1 MVKKLKS
8 QARSLPIPQS
18 DSEAR
23 EAIREVGDLNREALR
38 LTAEMNDQIAAL
50 QQEYGEKVAPLN
62 GRASALIDG
71 LQVFAEANRNR
82 LTRDGKVKFCEFATG
97 KISWRLRPAKVTLKK
112 LEDVIARVK
121 EAGLGDRFLR
131 VKEEV
136 NKDAML
142 EDRVTASAI
151 KGVTIGSDGEDF
163 IVEPFETDLKEA
175 V

>member
-1 MVKKLKS
+1 MSKKTKT
-8 QARSLPIPQS
+8 AVRPVPVPQS

-23 EAIREVGDLNREALR
+23 EAIREIGDRQREVIR
-38 LTAEMNDQIAAL
+38 LQADMNDRIAAL
-50 QQEYGEKVAPLN
+50 QESYGEMVAPLN
-62 GRASALIDG
+62 ARVAELTEG
-71 LQVFAEANRNR
+71 LQVWAEANRTR
-82 LTRDGKVKFCEFATG
+82 LTRGNKVKSAEFSTG
-97 KISWRLRPAKVTLKK
+97 KISWRLRPARVTLKK
-112 LEDVIARVK
+112 IEEVIARIK

-163 IVEPFETDLKEA
+163 AVEPFETELGEA